1 MPELPEVETIKN
13 DLVPALEGR
22 RFIEVEVLNP
32 GSVRYPSSEEF
43 RRGLAGRGVLRLGRR
58 GKYLIMYLD
67 QGALVVHLMMT
78 GGLFLSPHPATRVAF
93 LLDDGTR
100 LYFADRRKLGG
111 LWLVVNAAQVVGELG
126 PEPLEPDFT
135 PQVLAERLVGRKAP
149 IKALLL
155 DQGFLAGV
163 GNMYADEALFAA
175 GIHPLRRG
183 ADLSPQEVE
192 ALHGAIRKVLLEGIH
207 TGGASVDTYR
217 RPDGSAGHTHDGFQV
232 AHKRGEVCPCCG
244 TPIRR
249 LAVRQ
254 RGTYF
259 CPTCQKP

>member
-13 DLVPALEGR
+13 DLAPVVEGR
-22 RFIEVEVLNP
+22 RFVEVEVLNP
-32 GSVRYPSSEEF
+32 RSIRHPSPEEF

-58 GKYLIMYLD
+58 GKYLIIYLD
-67 QGALVVHLMMT
+67 QGALVVHLKMT

-93 LLDDGTR
+93 LLDNGTR

-111 LWLVVNAAQVVGELG
+111 LWLVVNAAQVVGRLG
-126 PEPLEPDFT
+126 PEPLEPEFT
-135 PQVLAERLVGRKAP
+135 PQVLGERLQGRRAP

-155 DQGFLAGV
+155 DQAFLAGV

-183 ADLSPQEVE
+183 RDLTPQEVE
-192 ALHGAIRKVLLEGIH
+192 ALHRAICKVLLDGIG

-217 RPDGSAGHTHDGFQV
+217 RPDGSAGHTHHGFQV
-232 AHKRGEVCPCCG
+232 AHKRGENCPCCG
-244 TPIRR
+244 TPIQR

-259 CPTCQKP
+259 CPQCQKG

>member
-1 MPELPEVETIKN
+1 MPELPEVETIKK
-13 DLVPALEGR
+13 DLAPALEGR
-22 RFIEVEVLNP
+22 RFIEVEVLSP
-32 GSVRYPSSEEF
+32 TSVRHPSPEEF
-43 RRGLAGRGVLRLGRR
+43 RRGLEGQRVLRLGRR
-58 GKYLIMYLD
+58 GKYLIIYLER
-67 QGALVVHLMMT
+67 GALVVHLRMT
-78 GGLFLSPHPATRVAF
+78 GGLFLSPHPAARATF

-100 LYFADRRKLGG
+100 LCFADRRKLGR
-111 LWLVVNAAQVVGELG
+111 LWLVSDAAEVVGGLG

-135 PQVLAERLVGRKAP
+135 PQVLAERLRGRKAP

-183 ADLSPQEVE
+183 EDLSPQEVE

-217 RPDGSAGHTHDGFQV
+217 RPDGSAGHTHQGFQV

-244 TPIRR
+244 TPIQR

-259 CPTCQKP
+259 CPRCQN

>member
-13 DLVPALEGR
+13 DLAPLVEGR
-22 RFIEVEVLNP
+22 RFVEVEVVEP
-32 GSVRYPSSEEF
+32 ACVRHPSPEDF
-43 RRGLAGRGVLRLGRR
+43 RRGLEGRQVLRLGRR
-58 GKYLIMYLD
+58 GKYLVFILD
-67 QGALVVHLMMT
+67 GAAMVVHLKMT
-78 GGLFLSPHPATRVAF
+78 GGLFLSPRPATRASF
-93 LLDDGTR
+93 RLDDGTR

-111 LWLVVNAAQVVGELG
+111 LWLVADAAEVVGDLG

-135 PQVLAERLVGRKAP
+135 PQALAERLRGRKSP

-155 DQGFLAGV
+155 EQSLLAGV

-183 ADLSPQEVE
+183 GDLSPQEVE
-192 ALHGAIRKVLLEGIH
+192 ALHGAIRQVLLTGID

-232 AHKRGEVCPCCG
+232 AHRRGEVCPCCS
-244 TPIRR
+244 TPIQR
-249 LAVRQ
+249 LPVRG

-259 CPTCQKP
+259 CPRCQKL